1 VDPLSGYE
9 VSMKNKLL
17 SYSALGS
24 FLILGFTAC
33 SSIAE
38 RTGDFT
44 LWVMIIS
51 GITIDSIIL
60 WRHRDD

>member
-1 VDPLSGYE
+1 
-9 VSMKNKLL
+9 MKNKLL